1 MVTAEALAWLAA
13 GAALPLAALGV
24 VLVRN
29 RLRRPEARRRR
40 AAEAA
45 LLDGEEVPRLVM
57 RRDGTVLAAN
67 APARRRWAAET
78 PLAELSRRLPAEDE
92 EAAEAFS
99 RLRAAVEAGGNEVLD
114 VPLAANGAAGVEWL
128 RVAVS
133 PAVAALPGGHGGLPA
148 DAVLWRAE
156 DVTARR
162 AIDDVLRR
170 DRDHLSDF
178 LYFLPVGVYSAD
190 IDGRLRSVNQRFAE
204 WLGWTPSELTGA
216 ALADLLHEGGGPEWD
231 GTWRGVVAFRAR
243 DGRPLPAFVAQDL
256 YDDGGETRTRTAVL
270 RLDDVAPPSLSGP
283 GGMGEHGEASFR
295 RLFER
300 APTALV
306 VLDETGCV
314 EAVNGAFAR
323 LVGQPRGDLTDRP
336 LADLLLEDDREALEA
351 LLARLAL
358 GSAGGGAS
366 AALDVRLGDDA
377 ARARVCSLAVA
388 ALGGE
393 GEGVTGFLVHAVD
406 ATEQK
411 SLEMQFAQA
420 QKMQAMGQL
429 AGGVAHDFN
438 NLLTA
443 MIGFCDLLLQRHGAG
458 DPSFA
463 DIMQIKQNA
472 NRAANLVRQLLA
484 FSRRQPLMPKL
495 LNATDALSELSH
507 LLRRLLGE
515 HVTLSIVHGRDLG
528 LVRVDPGQFD
538 QVIINLAV
546 NARDAMPGGGALT
559 IRTGVVHITEAR
571 KKGAEDIPPGRY
583 VEIVV
588 SDTGTG
594 IPQDYIGRIFEPFFS
609 TKVGVT
615 GAGTGLGLSTVYG
628 IVRQTDGY
636 IFVDSEPGAGATFTI
651 WLPRH
656 DPETG
661 QNEAPITPAGPA
673 DAAEAT
679 LEAAEEDGFVPP
691 PDFDSLEDID
701 DADLPVPTAPPPP
714 VPVEEAVP
722 PAPEEG
728 PAALGGSGRILLV
741 EDEDAVRVFAIRA
754 LRNKGYTVL
763 EARTGEGALDILRDE
778 PDIDLLITDMVMPGM
793 DGATLAR
800 LVRVER
806 PEIKVILISG
816 YSEEVARGD
825 LVDSRDV
832 HFLPKP
838 FNLAQLAGRVR
849 EVLNG

>member
-1 MVTAEALAWLAA
+1 VSADALILIAA

-24 VLVRN
+24 VLARAH
-29 RLRRPEARRRR
+29 LLHPQTRRRR
-40 AAEAA
+40 AAEQA
-45 LLDGEEVPRLVM
+45 LLDGEEAPRLVLC
-57 RRDGTVLAAN
+57 RDGTILAAN
-67 APARRRWAAET
+67 AMARRRWSAET
-78 PLAELSRRLPAEDE
+78 PLAELARRLPPDDE
-92 EAAEAFS
+92 EAAESYA
-99 RLRAAVEAGGNEVLD
+99 RLRAAIEAGGHEVLD
-114 VPLAANGAAGVEWL
+114 IPLTHDDGGHGLEWL
-128 RVAVS
+128 RISVS
-133 PAVAALPGGHGGLPA
+133 PASAATPGSRSGLPS
-148 DAVLWRAE
+148 DAMVWRA
-156 DVTARR
+156 DDITARR

-178 LYFLPVGVYSAD
+178 LFFLPVGVYSAD
-190 IDGRLRSVNQRFAE
+190 TDGRLRGVNQRFAE
-204 WLGWTPSELTGA
+204 WLGWTPSELTGKSFST
-216 ALADLLHEGGGPEWD
+216 LLHEDGGPEWD
-231 GTWRGVVAFRAR
+231 GTWRGVVTFRSR

-256 YDDGGETRTRTAVL
+256 YDDGGETLTRTAVL
-270 RLDDVAPPSLSGP
+270 RLDDVAPPSLAGP
-283 GGMGEHGEASFR
+283 DGMGEHGEASFR

-300 APTALV
+300 APTALA
-306 VLDETGCV
+306 VLDQAGCV
-314 EAVNGAFAR
+314 EAVNDAFAR
-323 LVGQPRGDLTDRP
+323 LVDLPRGDLPDRP
-336 LADLLLEDDREALEA
+336 LTDLVLEDDRAPLDT
-351 LLARLAL
+351 LLSRLAL
-358 GSAGGGAS
+358 AGTNGGPAS
-366 AALDVRLGDDA
+366 GQDVRLGESA
-377 ARARVCSLAVA
+377 PLARVCSLSIAP
-388 ALGGE
+388 LGAE
-393 GEGVTGFLVHAVD
+393 SEGVTGFLVHAVD
-406 ATEQK
+406 TTEQK
-411 SLEMQFAQA
+411 NLEMQFAQA

-484 FSRRQPLMPKL
+484 FSRRQPLIPKL

-559 IRTGVVHITEAR
+559 IRTGVVDIAERRR
-571 KKGAEDIPPGRY
+571 KGTEDIPPGRY

-594 IPQDYIGRIFEPFFS
+594 IPPDYIGRIFEPFFS
-609 TKVGVT
+609 TKIGVT

-636 IFVDSEPGAGATFTI
+636 IFVDSESGTGARFTI

-661 QNEAPITPAGPA
+661 LNEAPVSIPA
-673 DAAEAT
+673 DSHGADGKAT
-679 LEAAEEDGFVPP
+679 ADDSFIPP
-691 PDFDSLEDID
+691 PGFESLEDID
-701 DADLPVPTAPPPP
+701 DADLPALPVPPRKPSPAVATAAPSEETAP
-714 VPVEEAVP
+714 
-722 PAPEEG
+722 
-728 PAALGGSGRILLV
+728 LGGSGRILLV

-763 EARTGEGALDILRDE
+763 EARTGEGALDILRED
-778 PDIDLLITDMVMPGM
+778 PDLDLLITDMVMPGM

-825 LVDSRDV
+825 LVDSRDI

-838 FNLAQLAGRVR
+838 FNLAQLAGRVKD
-849 EVLNG
+849 VLNS